1 MSRIKSYG
9 VAFPQYRVEDKI
21 LFPRQAVKRSAQ
33 RAVCFSDED
42 VITLAYE
49 SASSLPNERVDGIFF
64 ATSTPVFHN
73 RYHASFLADL
83 LNLNSGI
90 LALDFT
96 SGPRSGTDAL
106 LMANDLIDSGKYR
119 NILVIAA
126 GVDFPGIGNEKKRN
140 TGHAACAILLSN
152 EDGIGELHFGK
163 SFSSAL
169 AETFTY
175 KKNDIELD
183 ARFARDAGF
192 KTNILLSLQNAILD
206 AGSYD
211 VVILNSPFARIAGP
225 VFMKCGFNEAQFVKD
240 EVQSLVGDT
249 GAVHALLLVL
259 VALESGKKKILLADY
274 GNGTN
279 LLEITS
285 NYKHAGDTI
294 LQKANARSVIETY
307 QDYLLLRKAGNF
319 RSARY
324 ESREMF
330 SSEMMAEREKN
341 TMINRTGKK
350 CTSCGTVYFLDQARC
365 KKCKSG
371 QFTPHDI
378 SGNGKVYALTHEHY
392 FPVSFPPVTMVVI
405 DMEGGGRMTVQQT
418 DVLYPEKNTLT
429 TGSSVR
435 LVLRKMLENGARPDY
450 FWKAK
455 LI

>member
-1 MSRIKSYG
+1 MSRIKTYG
-9 VAFPQYRVEDKI
+9 VTFPQYRVADNI
-21 LFPRQAVKRSAQ
+21 LFPRHTGKHNAQ
-33 RAVCFSDED
+33 RAVCYSDED

-49 SASSLPNERVDGIFF
+49 SASLLPKERVDGIFF
-64 ATSTPVFHN
+64 ATSTPVFHE

-106 LMANDLIDSGKYR
+106 LLANDLIDSGKYR

-126 GVDFPGIGNEKKRN
+126 DVDFPSIGNERKN
-140 TGHAACAILLSN
+140 NSGHAACSVLLSN
-152 EDGIGELHFGK
+152 EDGIAELHFGK

-175 KKNDIELD
+175 KKKDIELD

-192 KTNILLSLQNAILD
+192 KSNILHALQNAILD
-206 AGSYD
+206 AATYD
-211 VVILNSPFARIAGP
+211 AVILNSPYSRMAGP
-225 VFMKCGFNEAQFVKD
+225 IFAKCGFDERQFVKD
-240 EVQSLVGDT
+240 EMQSKVGNT
-249 GAVHALLLVL
+249 GSVHAMLLMLA
-259 VALESGKKKILLADY
+259 ALEQGKKKILIADY

-279 LLEITS
+279 LLEVTS
-285 NYKHAGDTI
+285 NVQYAGVTI
-294 LQKANARSVIETY
+294 LQKASEASPIDSY

-324 ESREMF
+324 EPKEMF
-330 SSEMMAEREKN
+330 SSEMMAEREKD
-341 TMINRTGKK
+341 TMIYRTGKK
-350 CTSCGTVYFLDQARC
+350 CADCGTVYFLEQARC
-365 KKCKSG
+365 KKCSCR
-371 QFTPHDI
+371 QFVPHEI
-378 SGNGKVYALTHEHY
+378 SRTGDVYAFTSEHY
-392 FPVSFPPVTMVVI
+392 FPATFPPVTMVVI
-405 DMEGGGRMTVQQT
+405 DLDGGGRMTVQQT
-418 DVLYPEKNTLT
+418 DIIYPEKNALK
-429 TGSSVR
+429 TGSKVK